1 MESDKGISGNILG
14 FTWISKDQIF
24 NLCHSNEILKI
35 FTTSRKD
42 DIEFQART
50 THCSN
55 KKEKA
60 KNSRKT
66 RGDRLKNAKFK
77 GVFEKIYNRQK
88 GFKLDKIYIKLMSAC
103 SEIALKFINSST
115 SLKYSFPEWSSH
127 FLNTMLIPS

>member
-1 MESDKGISGNILG
+1 MESDKGISGDILG

-55 KKEKA
+55 KKK
-60 KNSRKT
+60 KLKT
-66 RGDRLKNAKFK
+66 REKLVEISLKTPNSKEF
-77 GVFEKIYNRQK
+77 FEKIYNRQK

-103 SEIALKFINSST
+103 SEICAKIH
-115 SLKYSFPEWSSH
+115 K
-127 FLNTMLIPS
+127 FLNKFKILAS